1 MLNTQSLVPPSPLLP
16 LLLGVPFD
24 RNTTKISTWKDT
36 EFNVYDNN
44 TTCEG
49 IRMPTLCRKERVR
62 EEAQQ
67 KEKEKDVDE
76 KDTDS
81 ERSQMKITT

>member
-1 MLNTQSLVPPSPLLP
+1 MLNTQSLVPPPTLLP

-24 RNTTKISTWKDT
+24 RATTKISTWKDT

-49 IRMPTLCRKERVR
+49 IRMPTLSRKERGR
-62 EEAQQ
+62 EEAEQ
-67 KEKEKDVDE
+67 EEKDVDE

-81 ERSQMKITT
+81 ECSQMKITT